1 MVIGDRLRQLRDK
14 RPACIASHKPHNH
27 TQTGLQTT
35 RRTSAHRISVLNI
48 PKPCAEMYFAGFY
61 RQLGAIGDFT
71 GLVDYYDIVVVVN
84 G

>member
-1 MVIGDRLRQLRDK
+1 
-14 RPACIASHKPHNH
+14 
-27 TQTGLQTT
+27 
-35 RRTSAHRISVLNI
+35 
-48 PKPCAEMYFAGFY
+48 MYFAGFY